1 MKYEKRLRQLLIIS
15 LRGVNEEVRID
26 DRTFYLINDKYA
38 FINNVSFL
46 LKIT

>member
-15 LRGVNEEVRID
+15 LRGVNEEIRID
-26 DRTFYLINDKYA
+26 DRTVYLINDKYA